1 MAIFS
6 ANMKLVLSLWLT
18 ELTALAIAINVM
30 VSCHADKFVPHPVP
44 QAPAPA
50 RHYPNVLDTMPQI
63 AVSAMDEL
71 ELIVKNEV
79 DEKAREFA
87 SN

>member
-1 MAIFS
+1 
-6 ANMKLVLSLWLT
+6 MKLVLSLWFA
-18 ELTALAIAINVM
+18 ELASIAIAISIM
-30 VSCHADKFVPHPVP
+30 VSCQPNKFVPHPVP

-50 RHYPNVLDTMPQI
+50 RHYPNILDTMPMI
-63 AVSAMDEL
+63 GISAMDEL

-79 DEKAREFA
+79 EEKAREFA